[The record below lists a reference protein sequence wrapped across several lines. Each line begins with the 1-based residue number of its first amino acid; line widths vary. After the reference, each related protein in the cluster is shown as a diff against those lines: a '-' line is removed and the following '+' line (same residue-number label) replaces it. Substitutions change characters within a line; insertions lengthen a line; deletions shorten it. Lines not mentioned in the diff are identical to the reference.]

1 MHFCLCLFLKI
12 GFFFYKIKYRKRP
25 NSPRRVNVHKE
36 NRHWHAKSILSP
48 LLNINDLIWQ
58 VDCASVNIHWHYP
71 SKSGKFDLA
80 LIELVITNPNTFSNN
95 ACPLLSVK
103 KITRRH
109 SLEQF

>member
-1 MHFCLCLFLKI
+1 MCIRKI
-12 GFFFYKIKYRKRP
+12 GTGTP
-25 NSPRRVNVHKE
+25 C
-36 NRHWHAKSILSP
+36 KSILSP

-103 KITRRH
+103 KIIRRH

>member
-1 MHFCLCLFLKI
+1 MCMRKI
-12 GFFFYKIKYRKRP
+12 GTNTPSPFF
-25 NSPRRVNVHKE
+25 H
-36 NRHWHAKSILSP
+36 H

-103 KITRRH
+103 KITRRN
-109 SLEQF
+109 SLEHF